1 MLEPRRLAARNA
13 AQRMAE
19 TLGETIGQTVGY
31 RIRGE
36 TKTSSLTRI
45 EVVTEGILTR
55 MIQSDPELTGIDCI
69 IFDEFH
75 ERSLNAD
82 LGLAL
87 CLEIADALRDDLRLV
102 VMSATLDAAPIAALM
117 GNAPIITSAARA
129 FDVTPIWL
137 DRPLAKEIRFETA
150 MVDRILTACNETQ
163 GGILAFCPGEGEIR
177 RIEMALSTRIPQDCI
192 VMPLFGTMEFTA
204 QQRVLSPLQKG
215 RKIVLATAIAETS
228 LTLPDI
234 TVVIDGGLA
243 RRSRFSPA
251 TGMSRLV
258 TERASKAEAEQR
270 MGRAGRV
277 QSGICYKLWAKSE
290 EGMMPAFAPAE
301 IETADLAP
309 LALEIANWGGD
320 VNDMAFL
327 TPPNDAL
334 YSEAISLLQMLKALD
349 RSGHITAHGK
359 ILVGTP
365 VHPRLAHM
373 LACGGRTAAG
383 PAALLSER
391 DVLSRGATVDFKHRL
406 DALQKPKDSRQN
418 INHATL
424 SRVKNEVKRLEAR
437 FSKASDMSIAQLIAH
452 AFPDRIGKRRK
463 GDEAR
468 FVLSGGKGAVMDPA
482 DPLANASYIVAI
494 ELDGNPREAKIR
506 QAIEITESEIRDT
519 FETDL
524 IRHKICNWS
533 KRDQRVLARVQEKLG
548 NIILSDQLWKDAPE
562 DVIAKAMIDGIREI
576 GFGWSPAEARFL
588 SRVRLV
594 SDQMPDLSDD
604 TLMASLDTWLLPY
617 LKGVTSKEG
626 WKKFNCLD
634 ALRAILTWDEQQKLD
649 HLAPAYFRTPLD
661 RKIPIDYDGEYPSI
675 ELRLQEMF
683 GQTTHPVVGA
693 TPLRITL
700 LSPAGRAVQTTTDL
714 VGFWE
719 NSYSDVRK
727 DMRGRYPKHPWPEDP
742 RTADPTLRA
751 KPRS

>member
-45 EVVTEGILTR
+45 EVVTEAILTR
-55 MIQSDPELTGIDCI
+55 MIQSDPELTGIDCV

-117 GNAPIITSAARA
+117 GDAPIITSAGRA

-137 DRPLAKEIRFETA
+137 DRPLAKEMRFETA
-150 MVDRILTACNETQ
+150 MVDRILTACDETQ

-373 LACGGRTAAG
+373 LACGGRTAAA

-391 DVLSRGATVDFKHRL
+391 DVLARGATVDFKHRL
-406 DALQKPKDSRQN
+406 DALQKPKDYRQN

-424 SRVKNEVKRLEAR
+424 SRVKNDVKRLEAR
-437 FSKASDMSIAQLIAH
+437 FSKASDMSIAELIAQ

-468 FVLSGGKGAVMDPA
+468 FVLSGGKGAVMDTA

-494 ELDGNPREAKIR
+494 ELDGNPRESRIR

-524 IRHKICNWS
+524 SRHKICNWS

-634 ALRAILTWDEQQKLD
+634 ALQAILTWDEQQKLD

-700 LSPAGRAVQTTTDL
+700 LSPAGRPVQTTTDL

>member
-55 MIQSDPELTGIDCI
+55 MIQSDPELNGIDCV

-117 GNAPIITSAARA
+117 GDAPIITSAGRA

-137 DRPLAKEIRFETA
+137 DRPLAKEMRFETA
-150 MVDRILTACNETQ
+150 MVDRILTACDETQ

-373 LACGGRTAAG
+373 VACGGRTAAA

-391 DVLSRGATVDFKHRL
+391 DVLARGATVDFKHRL
-406 DALQKPKDSRQN
+406 DALKKPKDYRQN

-424 SRVKNEVKRLEAR
+424 SRVKNDVKRLEAR
-437 FSKASDMSIAQLIAH
+437 FSKASDMSIAELIAH

-468 FVLSGGKGAVMDPA
+468 FVLSGGKGAVMDTA

-524 IRHKICNWS
+524 SRHKICNWS
-533 KRDQRVLARVQEKLG
+533 KRDQRVLAREQEKLG
-548 NIILSDQLWKDAPE
+548 HIILSDQIWKDAPE

-649 HLAPAYFRTPLD
+649 HLAPAYFVTPLD

-700 LSPAGRAVQTTTDL
+700 LSPAGRPVQTTTDL